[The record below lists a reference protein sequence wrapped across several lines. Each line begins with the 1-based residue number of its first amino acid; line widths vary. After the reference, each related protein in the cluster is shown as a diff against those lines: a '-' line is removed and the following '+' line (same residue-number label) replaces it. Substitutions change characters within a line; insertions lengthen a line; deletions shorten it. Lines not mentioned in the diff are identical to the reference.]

1 MFIDVLVGPINK
13 LSLITAHQFIFRL
26 SIEEIEVLQKQ
37 RAEELFTSFKEKRYK
52 ARKRSEEMGQTVEQ
66 MWEDQEKKSK
76 SFELKKK
83 QSFVKARE
91 RLKSDS
97 HLPELLLEKL
107 PDKQKTVICER
118 MSKRRTLSSSMSA
131 GSLPRYQFAP
141 KHLPRVK
148 DITSNSR
155 PSSRAVV
162 VKWFRSVEK
171 PKGVGLEA
179 DGTIS
184 EWMHGK
190 LRWLQRSVCVCGG
203 GGGGGGGCY
212 FTISFPFVI

>member
-1 MFIDVLVGPINK
+1 MLSFKVL
-13 LSLITAHQFIFRL
+13 LFSLRL

-37 RAEELFTSFKEKRYK
+37 RAEELFTSFKETRLK
-52 ARKRSEEMGQTVEQ
+52 ARKKSEQMDQSVEQ
-66 MWEDQEKKSK
+66 IWEDQERKSK
-76 SFELKKK
+76 SFMMKKK
-83 QSFVKARE
+83 QSFIKARE

-107 PDKQKTVICER
+107 PEKQKTVINDR
-118 MSKRRTLSSSMSA
+118 MSTRRRTLSSSMSA

-148 DITSNSR
+148 DVTSDLSGTR

-171 PKGVGLEA
+171 PKGVGLEP

-184 EWMHGK
+184 EWMHGMCVVY
-190 LRWLQRSVCVCGG
+190 LVCVVLCV
-203 GGGGGGGCY
+203 C
-212 FTISFPFVI
+212 TCVCM